1 MNKKISFLTLSF
13 LLASFSSFSQEPLI
27 MDGKE
32 TLYQRI
38 LTTPDCVL
46 KSSKLA
52 KDGKSI
58 PAFSLYYVYER
69 DDKTLKVGANS
80 KGDIQGYLDK
90 RCTIDWKMQTAL
102 MFTNS
107 ATRNR
112 ALIFKDEQT
121 LTQLV
126 ESEDPNINKKI
137 LALNKQ
143 VESGVSVDE
152 VISIEPENKVDWKKN
167 FYLLPI
173 LDATE
178 TMFSDGNYTRLLNIA
193 SVTDKTKSTPSNLSL
208 SNEIKLFKAAVVFVI
223 DSSISMQPY
232 IDRTRKAIQSI
243 YKKIENENLENNVH
257 FGLVSFRSDTKAVPL
272 LEYTSK
278 VYVKPGEVNNKE
290 DFLAKVS
297 DLKQAK
303 VSSSLFDED
312 SYSGVNLA
320 LDSVDWSSYGGR
332 YIVLIT
338 DAGAIEGSNKHSSTG
353 LDAKELRAEAEHYGA
368 AIYALHLLTKQGKKN
383 HDKARAQYEDL
394 TFNKTINRNLY
405 YPVNA
410 GDLAAFGQRVDE
422 LANAL
427 TNQVAEVS
435 RGTQTAGAANHNSD
449 EDRMLQDTKDLGLA
463 MKLAYLGSTLQTK
476 VPSFFEGW
484 ISDRD
489 LISHNK
495 ATATPVTL
503 LTKLQLSNLKE
514 ITSSILEA
522 ANTGLLEPEA
532 MFSQLRSVAVSL
544 GRDPN
549 DLGTDKSKK
558 ISEMGILDE
567 YLDGLPYKSLISEL
581 DEDTWSSMGADEQNQ
596 TILDLESKLNY
607 YQKANDDTDR
617 WIKLNPNADIQD
629 AVYPIELDMLP

>member
-243 YKKIENENLENNVH
+243 
-257 FGLVSFRSDTKAVPL
+257 
-272 LEYTSK
+272 
-278 VYVKPGEVNNKE
+278 
-290 DFLAKVS
+290 
-297 DLKQAK
+297 
-303 VSSSLFDED
+303 
-312 SYSGVNLA
+312 
-320 LDSVDWSSYGGR
+320 
-332 YIVLIT
+332 
-338 DAGAIEGSNKHSSTG
+338 
-353 LDAKELRAEAEHYGA
+353 
-368 AIYALHLLTKQGKKN
+368 
-383 HDKARAQYEDL
+383 
-394 TFNKTINRNLY
+394 
-405 YPVNA
+405 
-410 GDLAAFGQRVDE
+410 
-422 LANAL
+422 
-427 TNQVAEVS
+427 
-435 RGTQTAGAANHNSD
+435 
-449 EDRMLQDTKDLGLA
+449 
-463 MKLAYLGSTLQTK
+463 
-476 VPSFFEGW
+476 
-484 ISDRD
+484 
-489 LISHNK
+489 
-495 ATATPVTL
+495 
-503 LTKLQLSNLKE
+503 
-514 ITSSILEA
+514 
-522 ANTGLLEPEA
+522 
-532 MFSQLRSVAVSL
+532 
-544 GRDPN
+544 
-549 DLGTDKSKK
+549 
-558 ISEMGILDE
+558 
-567 YLDGLPYKSLISEL
+567 
-581 DEDTWSSMGADEQNQ
+581 
-596 TILDLESKLNY
+596 
-607 YQKANDDTDR
+607 
-617 WIKLNPNADIQD
+617 
-629 AVYPIELDMLP
+629 